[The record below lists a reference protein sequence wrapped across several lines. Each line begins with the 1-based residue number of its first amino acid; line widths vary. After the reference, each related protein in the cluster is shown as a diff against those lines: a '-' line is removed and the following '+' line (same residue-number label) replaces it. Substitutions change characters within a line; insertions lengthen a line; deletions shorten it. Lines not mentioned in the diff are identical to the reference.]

1 MINDSVRHVVVV
13 GGGTAG
19 WITAGVLAAKCVKEQ
34 GRDLTITLIES
45 PTIGNVGVGEGTW
58 PSMRTTLQAM
68 GISETEFIQQC
79 DATFKQGARFNRWVD
94 NAETDFYY
102 HPLMLPYN
110 LAPLSTV
117 THWLDNAP
125 NAEGLSYSAAVCHQE
140 AICEAGLAPKSITTP
155 EYQGNLNYAY
165 HLDTNKFAAFIKDHC
180 INKLNIHHKVNDI
193 VGTRAGEEGE
203 IAALQLADNSELV
216 ADFYIDCSGFA
227 GLLIDKHFKVPFID
241 KSDVLFCDRAVA
253 VQCPYGADGQSTI
266 ASHTISTATGSGW
279 IWDIGLQSRRGIG
292 HVYASHYLSDEAAA
306 QGLRDYV
313 GAAAQDLPLRFI
325 KYTPGHREKFWRKNC
340 VAVGLS
346 AGFVEPLEASS
357 ILLVEISAYWIA
369 EKLPQHKS
377 GFARCEQQ
385 FNEIF
390 RYRWDTIIEFLKLHY
405 CISKRRDTPF
415 WRDNTSPES
424 IPDTLLDK
432 LAMWQEHCP
441 SVLDFLNRAD
451 VFPFESYCYI
461 LYGMRFKTATHTPDE
476 KNLQRLENKITNQRR
491 NLTALM
497 SALPANR
504 SLIDAI
510 RKHGLQKI

>member
-45 PTIGNVGVGEGTW
+45 PTIGSVGVGEGTW
-58 PSMRTTLQAM
+58 PSMRTTLQTM

-94 NAETDFYY
+94 NADTDFYY

-110 LAPLSTV
+110 LGPLSAV

-125 NAEGLSYSAAVCHQE
+125 NAEGLSYSATVCHQE

-165 HLDTNKFAAFIKDHC
+165 HLDTNKFAAFIKAHC
-180 INKLNIHHKVNDI
+180 IDKLGVHHVVNDI
-193 VGTRAGEEGE
+193 VGTRAGEDGE
-203 IAALQLADNSELV
+203 IAALQLADNAELI

-253 VQCPYGADGQSTI
+253 VQCPYGVDGKSVI
-266 ASHTISTATGSGW
+266 ASHTISTATEAGW

-292 HVYASHYLSDEAAA
+292 HVYSSRYVSDEEAA
-306 QGLRDYV
+306 QSLRNYV
-313 GAAAQDLPLRFI
+313 GEAARDLPLRFI
-325 KYTPGHREKFWRKNC
+325 KYTPGHREEFWRKNC

-369 EKLPQHKS
+369 EKLPQTKN
-377 GFARCEQQ
+377 GLARCERQ
-385 FNEIF
+385 FNDIF

-405 CISKRRDTPF
+405 CLSKRSDTVF

-424 IPDTLLDK
+424 IPDTLADK
-432 LAMWQEHCP
+432 LDMWQAQCP
-441 SVLDFLNRAD
+441 SVLDFLSRAD
-451 VFPFESYCYI
+451 VFPLESYCYI
-461 LYGMRFKTATHTPDE
+461 LYGMKFKTATHTPDE
-476 KNLQRLENKITNQRR
+476 KHLQRLENKIVNQRR
-491 NLTALM
+491 QRQALM
-497 SALPANR
+497 SALPSNR
-504 SLIDAI
+504 SLIEAI
-510 RKHGLQKI
+510 HKHGLQKI